1 MHALEGLDRVT
12 YQTGQIIFAKGEV
25 GDSAF
30 LIEAGE
36 VEILVESGGQQRR
49 VSTLGAGEL
58 IGEIALIDQQPRTAT
73 VRATK
78 LTVLVQV
85 RHELVEELLAKT
97 DPVIRH
103 LLRVVLERFRA
114 TQSSL
119 TPQLVDE
126 MHIEFQYPQ
135 PTGRLHETATHAL
148 SLAQD
153 IAHALLS
160 DQFQLFYQPIVQLSD
175 GRVAGFEALIRWNHP
190 THGMISPLDFL
201 GLAEQTGQIRAI
213 GLWTLERACR
223 DWATLKAQTAVD
235 HPTVSVNLS
244 ANQLTGSLFIEDVKQ
259 ILHRTQMD
267 PAHLKLELTETIII
281 GRPEIAEQILR
292 GLLEVGLSLALDDF
306 GTGYSGLDHLQRY
319 PIGTLKVDRAF
330 ISQILESKQSLEI
343 VKATVQLGLS
353 LGIDVVAEGIE
364 TEEEAQILRELN
376 CEFGQGWHFGRP
388 QPLSHIR

>member
-12 YQTGQIIFAKGEV
+12 YQAGQIIFAKGEV

-175 GRVAGFEALIRWNHP
+175 GKVAGFEALIRWNHP

-223 DWATLKAQTAVD
+223 DWSTLKTRVEVD
-235 HPTVSVNLS
+235 NPTVSVNLS

-292 GLLEVGLSLALDDF
+292 GLLEVGVSLALDDF

-330 ISQILESKQSLEI
+330 ISQILASKQSLEI
-343 VKATVQLGLS
+343 VKATIRLGLS

-388 QPLSHIR
+388 QPLSRIR